1 VKKFDDKGNMNQR
14 KITYI
19 LKLATQYEQNSRKFF
34 KKANYL
40 KAIQGISNAVLI
52 ISPIMKTVM
61 GLING
66 NSALAETANSLL
78 ENLNTYKSSYGFE
91 KHDSLLSE
99 YMANL
104 NKFKNSFSEVNNIK
118 DLQDSRL
125 PDLLKT
131 IIDSGEFLILHTSEV
146 SRAIESM
153 KSTGGKIFDALKYM
167 DLSFGA
173 ETASTNIIEKS
184 GQLSALLD
192 QAFPEIKSKY
202 NDLMSAAENYV
213 KSNNEETGSETTNI
227 SSEMPEEDF
236 LSQLGNLS
244 I

>member
-1 VKKFDDKGNMNQR
+1 MNQR

-19 LKLATQYEQNSRKFF
+19 LKLATQYEQNARKFF

-40 KAIQGISNAVLI
+40 KAIQGISNAILI

-66 NSALAETANSLL
+66 NSAIAETANSLL

-91 KHDSLLSE
+91 KYDSLLSE
-99 YMANL
+99 YMTNL
-104 NKFKNSFSEVNNIK
+104 SKFKNAFSEISNIK

-131 IIDSGEFLILHTSEV
+131 VIDNGEFLVLHTSEV
-146 SRAIESM
+146 SKAIESM

-173 ETASTNIIEKS
+173 ETASTNIIEKA

-192 QAFPEIKSKY
+192 KAFPELKSKY

-213 KSNNEETGSETTNI
+213 KSNNEEASPETANI
-227 SSEMPEEDF
+227 SGETSEEDF